1 MNVYLLM
8 QESGDT
14 FEVGEVIS
22 VHSTMDKA
30 DIQKAQ
36 LENDMKIAGYSN
48 KFYIDIWKVA

>member
-48 KFYIDIWKVA
+48 KFYVDVWKVD

>member
-48 KFYIDIWKVA
+48 EFYIDVWKVD

>member
-48 KFYIDIWKVA
+48 KFYIDVWKVD

>member
-8 QESGDT
+8 QESDDT

-22 VHSTMDKA
+22 IHSTKDRA
-30 DIQKAQ
+30 EIQKAQ

-48 KFYIDIWKVA
+48 EFYIDVWKVD

>member
-8 QESGDT
+8 QESDDT

-48 KFYIDIWKVA
+48 EFYIDVWKVD

>member
-8 QESGDT
+8 QESDDT

-30 DIQKAQ
+30 EIQKAQ

-48 KFYIDIWKVA
+48 KFYIDVWKVD